1 MSKPEACL
9 LGRDT
14 SCDRECGHRLW
25 IELRISGAVIVHVAA
40 LGLSSGAIYDA
51 LHANCA
57 RRERVDQI
65 LTYNL
70 VDFARFEIDGIPV
83 AAP

>member
-1 MSKPEACL
+1 MIE
-9 LGRDT
+9 DT
-14 SCDRECGHRLW
+14 VVDRLAVVALDENDYR
-25 IELRISGAVIVHVAA
+25 AVIGHVAA
-40 LGLSSGAIYDA
+40 IGLSSGAIYDA
-51 LHANCA
+51 LHAHCA

-70 VDFARFEIDGIPV
+70 VDFARFELDGIPV